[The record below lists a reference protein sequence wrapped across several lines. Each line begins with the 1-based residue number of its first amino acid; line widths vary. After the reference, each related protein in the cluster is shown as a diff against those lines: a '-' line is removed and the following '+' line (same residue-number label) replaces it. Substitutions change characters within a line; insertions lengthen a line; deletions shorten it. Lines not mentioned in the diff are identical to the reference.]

1 MAAVTIQSVKARQI
15 FDSRGNPTVEV
26 RMEINPIELV
36 VGNCLLL
43 FVLLLLKLVI
53 LTLSWIRL

>member
-26 RMEINPIELV
+26 QINPLCPRISTICVMFFLPISY
-36 VGNCLLL
+36 CTTL
-43 FVLLLLKLVI
+43 F
-53 LTLSWIRL
+53 